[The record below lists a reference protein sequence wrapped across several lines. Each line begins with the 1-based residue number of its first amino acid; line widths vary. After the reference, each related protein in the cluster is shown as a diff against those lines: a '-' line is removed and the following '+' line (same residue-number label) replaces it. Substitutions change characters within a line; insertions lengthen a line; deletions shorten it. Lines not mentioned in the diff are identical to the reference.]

1 METSLDFTHLALVA
15 FLVEALIQTIK
26 PIYDKATGW
35 NMDKIVSII
44 VGIVVCLVTNV
55 DLFAELGFVVSVP
68 FLGSILTGVIA
79 SRGSNFVHDIFKF
92 VQGKAEKQKQDFEGV
107 G

>member
-1 METSLDFTHLALVA
+1 MNTSLDFTHLALVA
-15 FLVEALIQTIK
+15 FLVEALIQTLK
-26 PIYDKATGW
+26 PLYDKDKGW
-35 NMDKIVSII
+35 NADKVVSII

-68 FLGSILTGVIA
+68 LLGSVLTGVIA
-79 SRGSNFVHDIFKF
+79 SRGSNFVHDVFNF
-92 VQGKAEKQKQDFEGV
+92 VQGKAESQKQELEGV

>member
-26 PIYDKATGW
+26 PIYDKETGW
-35 NMDKIVSII
+35 KLDKVVSII
-44 VGIVVCLVTNV
+44 VGILVCLTTNV

-68 FLGSILTGVIA
+68 FLGSVLTGVIA

-92 VQGKAEKQKQDFEGV
+92 VQGKAEQQKQEFDGV